1 MAASA
6 TFLSSFLSLSNR
18 TPCFSLLN
26 PRFSLSTSLHSS
38 TPKPSPPSFSLSSK
52 PKPNPLHATPSD
64 DIDTTF
70 FDTVNP
76 EDDITFDPPEAPEG
90 FVPPPSFDEG
100 PPETEDEIAA
110 AYEELYGP
118 AYSGVSLLG
127 NDVYAMDSKVKK
139 YSGFG
144 SKGKKEKV
152 RDGFDERV
160 VQVRRVTK
168 VVKGGKQLH
177 FRAVVVVGDKQGR
190 VGVGVGKAKEVIAA
204 VQKSATNARRNIIT
218 VPMTKYLTFPH
229 RSEGDYGAAKVM
241 LRPASPGTGVIAG
254 GAVRIVLEMAGVENA
269 LGKQL
274 GSNNAINNA
283 RATVVAVQKMR
294 QFSEVAAERGIPMEE
309 LWK

>member
-1 MAASA
+1 MAMPTTASA
-6 TFLSSFLSLSNR
+6 TLSSLS
-18 TPCFSLLN
+18 SL
-26 PRFSLSTSLHSS
+26 SLHSIRRLS
-38 TPKPSPPSFSLSSK
+38 LLPTTTTTTIKAFSFLPSLSSSSSR
-52 PKPNPLHATPSD
+52 PTIILRARPS
-64 DIDTTF
+64 DIDTSF
-70 FDTVNP
+70 FDNVDP
-76 EDDITFDPPEAPEG
+76 EEDVAFDPPEIPEG
-90 FVPPPSFDEG
+90 FVSPPSFDEG
-100 PPETEDEIAA
+100 PMETEDEIAA

-118 AYSGVSLLG
+118 AYSGVSVLG
-127 NDVYAMDSKVKK
+127 NDIYVMDSKVKK
-139 YSGFG
+139 TGGFG
-144 SKGKKEKV
+144 SKVKKEKV
-152 RDGFDERV
+152 RDGFEERV

-177 FRAVVVVGDKQGR
+177 FRAIVVVGDKQGQ

-204 VQKSATNARRNIIT
+204 VQKSAVNARRNIIT

-274 GSNNAINNA
+274 GSKNALNNA
-283 RATVVAVQKMR
+283 RATVVAVQQMR
-294 QFSEVAAERGIPMEE
+294 QFRDVARERGIPMEE

>member
-1 MAASA
+1 MAFSA
-6 TFLSSFLSLSNR
+6 TSLSSFSSLSIR
-18 TPCFSLLN
+18 TT
-26 PRFSLSTSLHSS
+26 RFSVLNQHPLPNNL
-38 TPKPSPPSFSLSSK
+38 TPKSKASK
-52 PKPNPLHATPSD
+52 PFPVFPFKLTSTTKLKAADSE
-64 DIDTTF
+64 TTF
-70 FDTVNP
+70 F
-76 EDDITFDPPEAPEG
+76 EDPSLQEEVVFEPTPPPEG
-90 FVPPPSFDEG
+90 FVPPPSFDDG
-100 PPETEDEIAA
+100 PMETEDEIAS
-110 AYEELYGP
+110 AYEEIYGP

-127 NDVYAMDSKVKK
+127 NDPFVMDSKMKK
-139 YSGFG
+139 STGFG
-144 SKGKKEKV
+144 SKVKKEKV
-152 RDGFDERV
+152 RDGFEERV

-177 FRAVVVVGDKQGR
+177 FRAVVVVGDKQGQ

-229 RSEGDYGAAKVM
+229 RADGDYGAAKVM

-269 LGKQL
+269 LGKQIR
-274 GSNNAINNA
+274 SKNALNNA

-294 QFSEVAAERGIPMEE
+294 QFSDVARERGIPMEE